1 MRLYLIRH
9 GDALGP
15 EVDPARPLSRRGRD
29 EAERLGAYL
38 GSLSLQISEIWHSTK
53 LRAKETA
60 AIVNETAEFRAPLLE
75 HQGLS
80 PNDSA
85 AEILPE
91 IDAASGDLCIVG
103 HLPFLP
109 ALAASLVS
117 DHAGESPWT
126 MTTCGTICFERDR
139 TGKWK
144 EKWSVSP
151 DRLEPK

>member
-9 GDALGP
+9 GVAVGS
-15 EVDPARPLSRRGRD
+15 EVDPARPLSQLGRD
-29 EAERLGAYL
+29 EAKKLGAHL

-75 HQGLS
+75 RQGLS
-80 PNDSA
+80 PNDSPE
-85 AEILPE
+85 EILPE
-91 IDAASGDLCIVG
+91 IAASSRDLCIVS
-103 HLPFLP
+103 LVPFVP
-109 ALAASLVS
+109 ALAACLVS
-117 DHAGESPWT
+117 DHSGESTWT

-139 TGKWK
+139 SGRWDK
-144 EKWSVSP
+144 KWSVSP